1 MCGHPL
7 PFILH
12 VISHFKEEEEEEEE
26 TLVTEK
32 MKSIINNRTLKKKN
46 LNAKKIGKNNK
57 NLFGKYW

>member
-12 VISHFKEEEEEEEE
+12 VISHFKKEEEEEEE

-46 LNAKKIGKNNK
+46 LNAKKNWKKQQKLI
-57 NLFGKYW
+57 W